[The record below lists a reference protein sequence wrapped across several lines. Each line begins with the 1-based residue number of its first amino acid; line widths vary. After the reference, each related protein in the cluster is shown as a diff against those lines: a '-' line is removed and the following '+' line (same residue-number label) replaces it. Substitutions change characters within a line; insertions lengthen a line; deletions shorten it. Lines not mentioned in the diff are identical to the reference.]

1 MFMYINDSFETHSLS
16 ILIDRSD
23 FFPVLVDNDNRINR
37 ILGPLSVYISV
48 YQARLRKLYMARQ
61 CLAMYTSLQLA

>member
-16 ILIDRSD
+16 ILIARSD

-37 ILGPLSVYISV
+37 ILGPLSV
-48 YQARLRKLYMARQ
+48 
-61 CLAMYTSLQLA
+61 